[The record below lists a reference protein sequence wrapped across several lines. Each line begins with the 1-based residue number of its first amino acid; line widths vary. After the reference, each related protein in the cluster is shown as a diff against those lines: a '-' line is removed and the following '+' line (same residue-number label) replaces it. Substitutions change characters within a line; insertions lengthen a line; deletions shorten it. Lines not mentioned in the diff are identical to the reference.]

1 MIKISSLELS
11 IEFLDS
17 DLDYSSSNGF
27 PVVTTNLEVPSAFEG
42 YIMIDG
48 IETKYYKAWN
58 ALRNSKRNWDIFLL
72 IPQEKVDELN
82 LLVKEQASK
91 MELFRKTAKI
101 EYMQGF
107 TFSSKN
113 SFCNVETRVWLNSIS
128 FSAGLLIKERGVL
141 TKKTR
146 AKISLVEAE

>member
-1 MIKISSLELS
+1 MIKIGSLEL
-11 IEFLDS
+11 LDA
-17 DLDYSSSNGF
+17 DLDYGGSNGF

-48 IETKYYKAWN
+48 KETKYYKAWN

-107 TFSSKN
+107 TFSSN
-113 SFCNVETRVWLNSIS
+113 NVETRVWLNSIS